1 MNNWAKL
8 KQKENKRKTKHG
20 CCSITTDMTAMEDR
34 VMAIKEKLKK
44 TFTSP
49 LEFTLKTST
58 LLTDVV
64 FHAF

>member
-1 MNNWAKL
+1 
-8 KQKENKRKTKHG
+8 
-20 CCSITTDMTAMEDR
+20 MTAMEDR

>member
-1 MNNWAKL
+1 MARKKNNKNQKNKL
-8 KQKENKRKTKHG
+8 
-20 CCSITTDMTAMEDR
+20 
-34 VMAIKEKLKK
+34 V
-44 TFTSP
+44 TSP